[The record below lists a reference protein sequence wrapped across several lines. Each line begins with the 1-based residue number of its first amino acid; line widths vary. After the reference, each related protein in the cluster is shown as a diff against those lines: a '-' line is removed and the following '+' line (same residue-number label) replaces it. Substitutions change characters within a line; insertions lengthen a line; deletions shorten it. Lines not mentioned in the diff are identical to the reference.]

1 MFQDFKNTFE
11 KSKKQCTS
19 YMMVDGLGFKRAL
32 MEEVDIMKNE
42 KVVEAE
48 RAFQEACMK
57 GAKKRDQLEKASKGG
72 VVEEDAE
79 YGALQVT
86 IKDAQDH
93 FTTVFIDECQK
104 QIMKDWQSI
113 LDQDEENKR
122 KAEEKTKGKIQDEK
136 DAIINLKKLIQEHKN
151 AVLNYEKRTKTRADL
166 YKKKDGL
173 ESILDSMKT
182 VVDLADGESPEKVRS
197 DKKEIEEKVE
207 KKIQE
212 QIKQRKNKIV
222 LDSKL
227 KEFQEL
233 GATPEDNVIKE
244 KKVQRLKNECV
255 KRKEYEDLLKN
266 ERNKMMEALEEGEED

>member
-1 MFQDFKNTFE
+1 MRADL
-11 KSKKQCTS
+11 SKKQ
-19 YMMVDGLGFKRAL
+19 
-32 MEEVDIMKNE
+32 
-42 KVVEAE
+42 
-48 RAFQEACMK
+48 
-57 GAKKRDQLEKASKGG
+57 
-72 VVEEDAE
+72 
-79 YGALQVT
+79 
-86 IKDAQDH
+86 
-93 FTTVFIDECQK
+93 
-104 QIMKDWQSI
+104 
-113 LDQDEENKR
+113 
-122 KAEEKTKGKIQDEK
+122 
-136 DAIINLKKLIQEHKN
+136 
-151 AVLNYEKRTKTRADL
+151 
-166 YKKKDGL
+166 DGL